1 MNHLQYLKYG
11 KHVFTK
17 KGADPIYVVLFVT
30 DICTA
35 KCEHCLWGVT
45 PLEGNDL
52 TFDELSRVADN
63 MAPFLFLL
71 ISGGEPFLRVDLP
84 DIIEMFH
91 KKCGVLNTGIPTN
104 GSLTTRVIRGARQVL
119 ERCPK
124 MDFAID
130 VSIDAIGKDHDEI
143 RKTPGLFEKACFT
156 YRELSKLR
164 KEFPRFNANVAI
176 TVQEKNH
183 EKLGDIYD
191 YFKKELGVTG
201 ITNLVV
207 RGGKTLGQAPAEGK
221 MYEQLEWG
229 GPTGRPRD
237 LASSNFSVDNYVAF
251 GQKLRD
257 ARHAD
262 SIAAYSGQAFG
273 DVLSAMQNVRQE
285 LISKILVE
293 DKPQLPCYAGKL
305 SGVIQNRG
313 EVYPCELLDE
323 PLGNLRDED
332 YDFRRIW
339 HAARTKE
346 VARRITETRCYCT
359 YECFMTN
366 SIIFTPRAYPK
377 LAKELL
383 DIKIGRF
390 MSRWTRSTTP
400 AARDEA
406 REVAAH

>member
-1 MNHLQYLKYG
+1 MGYLDYARYGRHL
-11 KHVFTK
+11 FSK
-17 KGADPIYVVLFVT
+17 KGADPIYIVLFVT

-52 TFDELSRVADN
+52 TFDELSQTADN
-63 MAPFLFLL
+63 MSPFLFLL
-71 ISGGEPFLRVDLP
+71 ISGGEPFLRLDLP

-104 GSLTTRVIRGARQVL
+104 GSLTTRVVKGARKVL
-119 ERCPK
+119 ERCPD

-130 VSIDAIGKDHDEI
+130 VSIDAIGEDHDDI
-143 RKTPGLFEKACFT
+143 RKIPGLFEKACWT

-183 EKLGDIYD
+183 DKLDAIYD
-191 YFKKELGVTG
+191 HLKHELGVTG

-207 RGGKTLGQAPAEGK
+207 RGGKTLGDVAPDGE
-221 MYEQLEWG
+221 MYQDLDWG
-229 GPTGRPRD
+229 GPTGRPRE
-237 LASSNFSVDNYVAF
+237 LSSKNFDVDSYIKFGNRLRKDRVA
-251 GQKLRD
+251 D
-257 ARHAD
+257 AM
-262 SIAAYSGQAFG
+262 AAYSGQPYG
-273 DVLSAMQNVRQE
+273 DVLSAMQNVRQDM
-285 LISKILVE
+285 ISKILAE
-293 DKPQLPCYAGKL
+293 DRPQLPCYAGNL

-323 PLGNLRDED
+323 PLGDLRENG
-332 YDFRRIW
+332 YDFRKIW
-339 HAARTKE
+339 HSERTQA
-346 VARRITETRCYCT
+346 VAKRIIDTKCHCT

-377 LAKELL
+377 LMKELL

-390 MSRWTRSTTP
+390 KSRWSRGGAENEIRQVP
-400 AARDEA
+400 
-406 REVAAH
+406 VG